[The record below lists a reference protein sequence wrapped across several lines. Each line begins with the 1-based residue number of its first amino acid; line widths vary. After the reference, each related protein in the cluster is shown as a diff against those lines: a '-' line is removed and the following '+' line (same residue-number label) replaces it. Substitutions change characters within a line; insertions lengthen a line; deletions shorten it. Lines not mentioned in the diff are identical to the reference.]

1 MRVKIIG
8 QRDKKTNQKICDALQ
23 KANPALYATVRELID
38 TDISLSAF
46 LKIWK
51 SHKVGIIEKLS
62 NGRLTNEDGALQ
74 FYLYIKKLR
83 EKKHLKENLKQFQL
97 VKRMLDELHLRDD
110 ERLFLNKQYYSLKN
124 KIEIAEEETSDEEDG
139 VDDEAEDEAEEAD
152 NVDGVDDAEDDEAKD
167 DADNVDDDNE
177 EKVESAYEKKR
188 RLQILANRK
197 KIQELRN
204 LFKRKHSNK

>member
-8 QRDKKTNQKICDALQ
+8 QRDKKTNRKICDALQ

-62 NGRLTNEDGALQ
+62 NGRLKNEDGALQ

-83 EKKHLKENLKQFQL
+83 EKKHLKENVKQFRL
-97 VKRMLDELHLRDD
+97 VKRMLDNLHLQDD

-124 KIEIAEEETSDEEDG
+124 KIEIAEEETSDEEDS
-139 VDDEAEDEAEEAD
+139 VED
-152 NVDGVDDAEDDEAKD
+152 NEAKD
-167 DADNVDDDNE
+167 DNTEDADDVDDDE
-177 EKVESAYEKKR
+177 YEKKR

>member
-8 QRDKKTNQKICDALQ
+8 QRDKKTNRKICDALQ

-62 NGRLTNEDGALQ
+62 NGRLKNEDGALQ

-83 EKKHLKENLKQFQL
+83 EKKHLKENVKQFRL
-97 VKRMLDELHLRDD
+97 VKRMLDNLHLQDD

-139 VDDEAEDEAEEAD
+139 AKDDDVDD
-152 NVDGVDDAEDDEAKD
+152 VDEAKD
-167 DADNVDDDNE
+167 DNTEDADDVDDDE
-177 EKVESAYEKKR
+177 YEKKR

>member
-8 QRDKKTNQKICDALQ
+8 QRDKKTNTRICDALQ

-83 EKKHLKENLKQFQL
+83 EKKHLKER
-97 VKRMLDELHLRDD
+97 KR
-110 ERLFLNKQYYSLKN
+110 S
-124 KIEIAEEETSDEEDG
+124 
-139 VDDEAEDEAEEAD
+139 
-152 NVDGVDDAEDDEAKD
+152 
-167 DADNVDDDNE
+167 
-177 EKVESAYEKKR
+177 KK
-188 RLQILANRK
+188 
-197 KIQELRN
+197 
-204 LFKRKHSNK
+204 H

>member
-8 QRDKKTNQKICDALQ
+8 QRDKKTNRKICDALQ

-62 NGRLTNEDGALQ
+62 NGRLKNEDGALQ

-83 EKKHLKENLKQFQL
+83 EKKHLKENVKQFRL
-97 VKRMLDELHLRDD
+97 VKRMLDNLHLQDD

-139 VDDEAEDEAEEAD
+139 VEDGVEDEAEDSVEDNEAEDEGYD
-152 NVDGVDDAEDDEAKD
+152 EDEAP
-167 DADNVDDDNE
+167 E
-177 EKVESAYEKKR
+177 IIFERS
-188 RLQILANRK
+188 LQASVLK
-197 KIQELRN
+197 SL
-204 LFKRKHSNK
+204 L